1 MLGGSTAAAQQVRG
15 YTPDTRLRVTVSTPV
30 NQVRSGFF
38 AEISD
43 STLVLVE
50 RDVRVS
56 IPLSAISRLE
66 RHAGQRPS
74 VAGVVAGF
82 VVGLAAGGAVGCA
95 LNNDSYGV
103 FCGGQNDT
111 KVFVAAGIGGAAGAA
126 LGGLLFR
133 RDRWTAID
141 LSQLRR

>member
-1 MLGGSTAAAQQVRG
+1 MLGGSTAGAQQTRM
-15 YTPDTRLRVTVSTPV
+15 YTHETRLRVTVIMPI
-30 NQVRSGFF
+30 NQVRSGLFD
-38 AEISD
+38 EVSD
-43 STLVLVE
+43 SALVLVE
-50 RDVRVS
+50 RGARVS

-66 RHAGQRPS
+66 RHAGQRSS
-74 VAGVVAGF
+74 VAGAVAGF

-111 KVFVAAGIGGAAGAA
+111 KVVVAAGIGGAAGAL

-133 RDRWTAID
+133 RDRWIPID